1 MNNQDDL
8 RKTVKNKTSQ
18 KKKGNRKCMQPI
30 TPLWATKCKTA

>member
-18 KKKGNRKCMQPI
+18 KKKETIKQCQY
-30 TPLWATKCKTA
+30 CYC